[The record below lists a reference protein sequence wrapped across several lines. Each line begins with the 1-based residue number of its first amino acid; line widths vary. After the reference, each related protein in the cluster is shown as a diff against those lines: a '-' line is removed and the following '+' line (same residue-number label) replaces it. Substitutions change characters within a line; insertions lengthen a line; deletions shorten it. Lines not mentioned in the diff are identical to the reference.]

1 LRTVGVE
8 EELLLVDPVT
18 GQARAVAGA
27 VMRGAGEEPADD
39 AAEEPPGV
47 LEREL
52 QREQL
57 ETATEPCHSLDD
69 LGREVRRCRSAAA
82 RAAEAQGVRIAAMGT
97 SPLPVEP
104 SLTGAS
110 RYQQMA
116 EAFGL
121 TASEQLTCGCH
132 VHVAVDSD
140 EEGTAVLD
148 RIGPWLPPLLAL
160 SGNSPYWQGQDSQYD
175 SYRYQAWGRWP
186 SAGPTRPFGSARAYH
201 DTVQAMVG
209 TGTILDQGMIY
220 FDARLSRNYPTVEV
234 RVADVCLLP
243 DDAVLLAALI
253 RGLAETAARSWRAG
267 EPARVIRPELL
278 QLASWRASRSGLGG
292 QLVDPL
298 TGRPAPAGTVISS
311 LLEFVRP
318 ALEDAGDW
326 SSAQEL
332 AGAVL
337 RRGNGAQAQRAAFQ
351 RSGQLA
357 GVVRQVTD
365 QTSGH
370 GGS

>member
-1 LRTVGVE
+1 MSVRTVGVE

-27 VMRGAGEEPADD
+27 VMRGAGEEPAGG
-39 AAEEPPGV
+39 AADEPPGV

-57 ETATEPCHSLDD
+57 ETATEPCHSLDE
-69 LGREVRRCRSAAA
+69 LGREVRRCRAAA
-82 RAAEAQGVRIAAMGT
+82 AQAAEAQGVRIAATGT

-104 SLTGAS
+104 SLTGVS

-116 EAFGL
+116 EEFGL

-132 VHVAVDSD
+132 VHVSVGSD

-160 SGNSPYWQGQDSQYD
+160 SANSPYWQGQDSQYD

-186 SAGPTRPFGSARAYH
+186 SAGPTQPFGSARAYH

-234 RVADVCLLP
+234 RIADVCLFP
-243 DDAVLLAALI
+243 DDAVLLAALV
-253 RGLAETAARSWRAG
+253 RALAETEARSWQAG
-267 EPARVIRPELL
+267 EPARVTRLELL
-278 QLASWRASRSGLGG
+278 QLAAWRASRSGLGG
-292 QLVDPL
+292 ELVDPL
-298 TGRPAPAGTVISS
+298 SSRPAPADAVISS
-311 LLEFVRP
+311 LIGHVRP
-318 ALEDAGDW
+318 ALEDAGDYTCVR
-326 SSAQEL
+326 EL
-332 AGAVL
+332 ADGVL
-337 RRGNGAQAQRAAFQ
+337 RRGNGAHAQRGAFQ

-357 GVVRQVTD
+357 DVVRHVTG
-365 QTSGH
+365 QTSG
-370 GGS
+370 S